1 MIEFGVKIAADKLQG
16 NYDSPKPVENA
27 DQLFPGT
34 VHVHS
39 CTIMNHFNFLLSNF
53 PYLVIL
59 LHIRNH
65 DNNDAVFI

>member
-1 MIEFGVKIAADKLQG
+1 MIEFGVKIVADKLQG

-39 CTIMNHFNFLLSNF
+39 CTIMNMNFQQISLIWLYF
-53 PYLVIL
+53 
-59 LHIRNH
+59 
-65 DNNDAVFI
+65 FI